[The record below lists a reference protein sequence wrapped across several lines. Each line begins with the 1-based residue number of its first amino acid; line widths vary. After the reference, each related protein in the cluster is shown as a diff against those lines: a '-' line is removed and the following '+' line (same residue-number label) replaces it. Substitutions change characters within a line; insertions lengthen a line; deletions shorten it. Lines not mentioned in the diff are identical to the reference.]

1 MFSDSVRF
9 KRLNNISVP
18 DCYVLKSELR
28 YIKYQSGIKENA
40 DSSWTA
46 KVNALLQQKY
56 MADSG
61 TKGRANKK
69 SEMY

>member
-1 MFSDSVRF
+1 
-9 KRLNNISVP
+9 
-18 DCYVLKSELR
+18 LKSELR